1 MAKTQWIAQR
11 EDGTTVKFGWV
22 AKYKDGRIISEWDF
36 DGTFSQL
43 PDRNDISAVALVL
56 DDRSWVIRNKQH
68 YYASKGE
75 MLHVILHK
83 GMSNPKVEIPKAR
96 ILASMSIGYWE
107 NGRKVQMT
115 VDTRTGEMHGPYEVP
130 A

>member
-11 EDGTTVKFGWV
+11 EDGTPVRFGWV
-22 AKYKDGRIISEWDF
+22 VRYKDGTVMPEWEF
-36 DGTFSQL
+36 DGPFSQL
-43 PDRNDISAVALVL
+43 PRRNEIEAVALVL
-56 DDRSWVIRNKQH
+56 DDRSWVIKGKEH

-75 MLHVILHK
+75 SFHVVFSR
-83 GMSNPKVEIPKAR
+83 GRPDPNMQIPKIR
-96 ILASMSIGYWE
+96 TLDNMSIGYWE
-107 NGRKVQMT
+107 DGRRVQIT